1 MGLRK
6 INNILHRDI
15 GYFFVFMTI
24 VYALSGVALNHTKD
38 WNPDFQITKKEISLD
53 LPKSRELINEKT
65 LITELKRIGE
75 FDKYLMTDYPSK
87 NKIKVYYK
95 NGSLLIDI
103 KKSIG
108 KLERLNK
115 RPIFYE
121 FNLIHRNPGGIWTLI
136 VDIYAISLLLLAI
149 TGMFVIKGKNSFQ
162 KRGKWFV
169 AAGFLFTIIMILLI
183 N

>member
-1 MGLRK
+1 MELSK
-6 INNILHRDI
+6 INKSLHRDI

-24 VYALSGVALNHTKD
+24 VYALSGIALNHAKD
-38 WNPDFQITKKEISLD
+38 WNPDFQIIKKEINLN
-53 LPKSRELINEKT
+53 LPKSKELIDEKT
-65 LITELKRIGE
+65 LINELKRIGE

-108 KLERLNK
+108 KLERLSK
-115 RPIFYE
+115 RPVLYE

-136 VDIYAISLLLLAI
+136 VDIYAFSLLLLAI
-149 TGMFVIKGKNSFQ
+149 TGVFIIKGKNSFQ

-169 AAGFLFTIIMILLI
+169 MAGFLFTIVMILFI
-183 N
+183 T

>member
-75 FDKYLMTDYPSK
+75 FDKYLMTD
-87 NKIKVYYK
+87 
-95 NGSLLIDI
+95 
-103 KKSIG
+103 
-108 KLERLNK
+108 
-115 RPIFYE
+115 
-121 FNLIHRNPGGIWTLI
+121 
-136 VDIYAISLLLLAI
+136 
-149 TGMFVIKGKNSFQ
+149 
-162 KRGKWFV
+162 
-169 AAGFLFTIIMILLI
+169 
-183 N
+183 

>member
-103 KKSIG
+103 KKSVG

-115 RPIFYE
+115 RPVFYE

-136 VDIYAISLLLLAI
+136 VDIYAFSLLLLAI